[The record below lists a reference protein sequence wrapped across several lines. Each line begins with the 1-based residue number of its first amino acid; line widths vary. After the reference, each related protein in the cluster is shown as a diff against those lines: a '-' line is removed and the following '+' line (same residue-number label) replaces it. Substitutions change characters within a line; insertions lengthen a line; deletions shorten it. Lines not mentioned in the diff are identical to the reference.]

1 MHNDCGGSRT
11 AFRLAE
17 PAVLDCCVRKDFD
30 AADHHPGQHGS
41 RFAAID
47 RVGKGRRVIQTE
59 IDLAAPNR
67 LRQPARRCLDIADIG
82 ETQIAVAKYPHGI
95 AVDNAIDRLLTTSTV
110 RPTDL
115 KDAGEEITVVEA
127 STGKFLKT

>member
-1 MHNDCGGSRT
+1 VHNDCGGSRT

-30 AADHHPGQHGS
+30 AADHHPGQHGD

-47 RVGKGRRVIQTE
+47 RGGKGRRVIQTE

-82 ETQIAVAKYPHGI
+82 ETLGTQQ
-95 AVDNAIDRLLTTSTV
+95 LLGEV
-110 RPTDL
+110 LGGYTDVSDL
-115 KDAGEEITVVEA
+115 GEADGRCFEGPLGGERWRRAEQAYGAGQ
-127 STGKFLKT
+127 